1 MQMRLIVPTAGL
13 LTMLWSAQAFAE
25 PIVVR
30 CAPGQQ
36 AIVRDS
42 FVRGVPVTKV
52 DCAAATSRAT
62 PYRGRYTT
70 YRSAPYQQRYDA
82 RYHQERRHRTWGKSA
97 LVIGGSAAT
106 GAGVGGLIAGKK
118 GALLG
123 AALGGGAGTLFEGAH
138 RR

>member
-1 MQMRLIVPTAGL
+1 MACRRFRKEDAMQLRRIVPTAGL
-13 LTMLWSAQAFAE
+13 LTILWSAQVFAE

-36 AIVRDS
+36 AVVHDS
-42 FVRGVPVTKV
+42 FVRGAPATRVE
-52 DCAAATSRAT
+52 CADTTYRAT
-62 PYRGRYTT
+62 PYRERYN
-70 YRSAPYQQRYDA
+70 A
-82 RYHQERRHRTWGKSA
+82 RYYRERRHRTWGKSA

-123 AALGGGAGTLFEGAH
+123 AALGGGAGTLFEGAK